1 MMKGKGFSLIELLVV
16 VAIIGILAAVGIVA
30 YSGYTASARITIAKG
45 NQAAVSKYIGNEFM
59 RCEIG
64 EETIFNN
71 TVNCNNITAQGVA
84 QFVTAAMTTFG
95 FENPYGASDGVN
107 TNAIK
112 SGGAAF
118 EDQELG
124 YTIINTQGSN
134 NFTID
139 TCFVLPCGARTAG
152 VLTNVVSVSVPLN

>member
-1 MMKGKGFSLIELLVV
+1 MNRKGFSLIELLVV

-30 YSGYTASARITIAKG
+30 YSGYTASARVKIAQG
-45 NQAAVSKYIGNEFM
+45 NQATVSKYIGNEFM
-59 RCEIG
+59 RCEMG
-64 EETIFNN
+64 VQTIFNN
-71 TVNCNNITAQGVA
+71 TVNCNGITAQGVA
-84 QFVTAAMTTFG
+84 QFVTAAMTSFG
-95 FENPYGASDGVN
+95 FENPYVRVGGAN
-107 TNAIK
+107 INAVK

-139 TCFVLPCGARTAG
+139 TCFQLPCGTRSSG
-152 VLTNVVSVSVPLN
+152 VLINVVSY